1 MALSVRVVMSALL
14 ALAIVTPAVART
26 KAPAAARESVQPLI
40 DAATDAMNGQDYAW
54 ARRSLQ
60 EAYRRSRAADLL
72 YRLAEV
78 ERLDGHEVAARD
90 FYRRF
95 VAEGADEAPDNLAAA
110 HKQLAAPVPLG
121 GELAV
126 TSERGAL
133 VLLDDQVVG
142 ISPLSLPLFV
152 TPGSHKL
159 AVELGKRKQ
168 EDRVDALAGRTIE
181 VRFPLNAALVVVTMA
196 PALITRTSFEG
207 LPDGLPQR
215 LADAVAHGVRQRKLG
230 AQSESAALVVAPDLA
245 SCLRTTDCQQQL
257 ARKNQVAW
265 VLTVTGGVS
274 QATVNGFALTFDLFD
289 AERGDYL
296 VRTTRSCGPCTAEKV
311 IALVAEMTSSV
322 VAEAQSRPRNGAA
335 PPAATSPAPP
345 VIADSGDAPKAAKR
359 GGRPLWRLITG
370 PLAMAAGV
378 ALIGAGAAGLSINQ
392 RCVTVDENN
401 PDLCQPFQDMS
412 GVSRATIY
420 DTFTPGIS
428 LVVSGSVL
436 AAAGIILVAI
446 PGKSAATP

>member
-1 MALSVRVVMSALL
+1 MTALVV
-14 ALAIVTPAVART
+14 LAIASPAVART
-26 KAPAAARESVQPLI
+26 KAPAAAREGVQPLI
-40 DAATDAMNGQDYAW
+40 DAAEGAVNAQDYAG

-60 EAYRRSRAADLL
+60 EAYRRSRALELL
-72 YRLAEV
+72 YRLGEV

-90 FYRRF
+90 FYRRY
-95 VAEGADEAPDNLAAA
+95 VAEGADESPDTLAAA
-110 HKQLAAPVPLG
+110 QKQLASPAPLG

-142 ISPLSLPLFV
+142 VLPLPLPLLV

-196 PALITRTSFEG
+196 PALITRTSFDG
-207 LPDGLPQR
+207 LPESLPQR
-215 LADAVAHGVRQRKLG
+215 LADAVASGVRQRKLG
-230 AQSESAALVVAPDLA
+230 AQPEAAALVAAPDLA

-257 ARKNQVAW
+257 ARKNQVSW

-274 QATVNGFALTFDLFD
+274 QATANGFALTFDLFD
-289 AERGDYL
+289 AARGDYL

-311 IALVAEMTSSV
+311 TALVAETTSQV
-322 VAEAQSRPRNGAA
+322 VADAQSRPRDGAA
-335 PPAATSPAPP
+335 PTSPSPTSPP
-345 VIADSGDAPKAAKR
+345 VIADSADAPKRDKR
-359 GGRPLWRLITG
+359 GGRPLWRLIAG

-378 ALIGAGAAGLSINQ
+378 ALIGAGAAGLALNQ
-392 RCVTVDENN
+392 RCVTVDETN
-401 PDLCQPFQDMS
+401 PDLCQPFQDMT

-420 DTFTPGIS
+420 DTFTPGVS

-436 AAAGIILVAI
+436 AAAGVILVAI
-446 PGKSAATP
+446 PGKSSP